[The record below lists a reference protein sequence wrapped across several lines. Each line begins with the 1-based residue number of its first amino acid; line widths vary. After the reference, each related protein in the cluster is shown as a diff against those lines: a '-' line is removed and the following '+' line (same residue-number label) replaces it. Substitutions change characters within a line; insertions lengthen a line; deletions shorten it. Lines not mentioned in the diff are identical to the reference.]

1 MKDGRKIG
9 PLLATLPV
17 AGNMIGS
24 GIFLLPATLAAV
36 GLRVMVRSHTQLLAL
51 AAIVVF
57 LTGPVYPF
65 VIQHARRPPALP
77 QY

>member
-17 AGNMIGS
+17 ASNMIGS
-24 GIFLLPATLAAV
+24 GTFLLPATLAAV
-36 GLRVMVRSHTQLLAL
+36 GIGGIVRSDTPLLAL

-57 LTGPVYPF
+57 LTCPVYPF
-65 VIQHARRPPALP
+65 VIQHARRPPAPP